1 MAALPERLPGWLL
14 PLLLLA
20 ACSSAQLAPPRKI
33 VLLASFE
40 GRERAR
46 GYELLASASLALQDA
61 ARADLILLPVDS
73 GGSVADAI
81 SRVQAL
87 RSDPLVHI
95 VVLAGTYASD
105 SQTLAALAGMPAL
118 LISAEPVESVGE
130 HVLLLRAT
138 SQLAPAL
145 VELYR
150 ESNPDVP
157 ESGPWAAAG
166 QDNMLSNT
174 ESGVAARSPASI
186 GRTTPDIQRASSLAR
201 KTAAHATSQAVP
213 SLPRGPA
220 LRRSVR
226 ASSSI

>member
-105 SQTLAALAGMPAL
+105 AQTLAALADLPSL
-118 LISAEPVESVGE
+118 LIGNKPYEPVGAREM
-130 HVLLLRAT
+130 LLRAF
-138 SQLAPAL
+138 
-145 VELYR
+145 
-150 ESNPDVP
+150 
-157 ESGPWAAAG
+157 
-166 QDNMLSNT
+166 
-174 ESGVAARSPASI
+174 
-186 GRTTPDIQRASSLAR
+186 
-201 KTAAHATSQAVP
+201 
-213 SLPRGPA
+213 SLP
-220 LRRSVR
+220 
-226 ASSSI
+226 

>member
-40 GRERAR
+40 GRDRAR
-46 GYELLASASLALQDA
+46 GYELLASATLALQDA
-61 ARADLILLPVDS
+61 ARDDLVLLAVDS

-95 VVLAGTYASD
+95 VVLAGTDASD

-130 HVLLLRAT
+130 REMLLRA
-138 SQLAPAL
+138 
-145 VELYR
+145 
-150 ESNPDVP
+150 
-157 ESGPWAAAG
+157 
-166 QDNMLSNT
+166 
-174 ESGVAARSPASI
+174 I
-186 GRTTPDIQRASSLAR
+186 
-201 KTAAHATSQAVP
+201 
-213 SLPRGPA
+213 SLPSPELLNAIASATPTPLSRVHGPQ
-220 LRRSVR
+220 
-226 ASSSI
+226 